1 MSLLSREQ
9 AADFASLQRVVAN
22 LGSDLVVVGA
32 MAYRAFFPDSTRHT
46 EDVGVAIAMEL
57 DDLARVESA
66 LAAGGWTR
74 DANQD
79 QRWRGPSSARMDILP
94 AGPSLR
100 AAGHLTWPR
109 SGMVMSL
116 TGFDYAF
123 EHAVEM
129 EVSPEVRAKVIPPT
143 VLFLLKMVSF
153 LDDPHRRA
161 KDLEDLHGLLRFYE
175 RDSERMFSDAVFDAQ
190 LSDVEFVPAFLLG
203 ADLAA
208 LCRLPDRALVDSFD
222 RAGSSQSCCGTKAL
236 SNHQRSAFRCVS
248 RRFVRES
255 KIAQEA
261 PKSTSKGSERKG
273 TIYERGER
281 ATSRAYRVLPAIR
294 STAQKASSELGGSQ
308 PVHSVRT

>member
-208 LCRLPDRALVDSFD
+208 LCRLPDRALVDSFLSTISD
-222 RAGSSQSCCGTKAL
+222 RSSREFAKLLRYESLVEPSEERL
-236 SNHQRSAFRCVS
+236 SMRLEAFRQGIQD
-248 RRFVRES
+248 RPGGP
-255 KIAQEA
+255 QEYVQR
-261 PKSTSKGSERKG
+261 KRTERND
-273 TIYERGER
+273 
-281 ATSRAYRVLPAIR
+281 L
-294 STAQKASSELGGSQ
+294 
-308 PVHSVRT
+308 